1 MSRSCPACTPVQAS
15 SERTRSGGAS
25 LEQCRFGGMAPED
38 FGWAFK
44 FEGRTLKGN
53 KAQGS
58 IGPNGDGNVVIG
70 QRTSRWSNALRSSRH
85 PLETGEAS
93 NGEKATAVVT
103 QCGYCEGKSFEGY
116 DTRVWERHEG
126 LMVAAMQR
134 EGDCAGNDPN
144 PMAGS
149 RVQQTYRAIC
159 GANRRSREERH
170 GRKMCLTWRS
180 DADCR
185 SLHRDADMD
194 RTRMV
199 TKRRRG
205 VLWKTTREEV

>member
-1 MSRSCPACTPVQAS
+1 MEQRLAVEQAS
-15 SERTRSGGAS
+15 
-25 LEQCRFGGMAPED
+25 
-38 FGWAFK
+38 
-44 FEGRTLKGN
+44 
-53 KAQGS
+53 
-58 IGPNGDGNVVIG
+58 
-70 QRTSRWSNALRSSRH
+70 
-85 PLETGEAS
+85 LETGEAS
-93 NGEKATAVVT
+93 NDEKATAVVT
-103 QCGYCEGKSFEGY
+103 QCGYCGGKGFEGY

-134 EGDCAGNDPN
+134 EGDCAGNDLN

-149 RVQQTYRAIC
+149 RVQQTYEAIC

-180 DADCR
+180 DTDCR
-185 SLHRDADMD
+185 SLHRDADID
-194 RTRMV
+194 RTQMV